1 MRLRKKNVSLPYL
14 KPQMSTEFSPVND
27 NEDPS
32 LRLSK
37 REIEVL
43 RLICQERTNQEM
55 AAALFVSVKTIE
67 GHRERIRYKTNT
79 KNIAGMVLYAIK
91 HGIFEVWFTT
101 YTFKTFPF
109 QLRALPVRTIWY
121 IPTGCKLRS
130 KSKPSKSET
139 FSCL

>member
-1 MRLRKKNVSLPYL
+1 MLFNRFHAVEKKNVSPPYL
-14 KPQMSTEFSPVND
+14 KAQMSTEFSPFND

-91 HGIFEVWFTT
+91 HGIFEV
-101 YTFKTFPF
+101 
-109 QLRALPVRTIWY
+109 
-121 IPTGCKLRS
+121 
-130 KSKPSKSET
+130 
-139 FSCL
+139 

>member
-1 MRLRKKNVSLPYL
+1 MQVSLWWLNQANTIIESTKGFHPKSRFIQIISAVYPFSCGWEKNVSPPYL

-55 AAALFVSVKTIE
+55 AAALFVSIKTIE

-91 HGIFEVWFTT
+91 HGIFEV
-101 YTFKTFPF
+101 
-109 QLRALPVRTIWY
+109 
-121 IPTGCKLRS
+121 
-130 KSKPSKSET
+130 
-139 FSCL
+139 

>member
-1 MRLRKKNVSLPYL
+1 
-14 KPQMSTEFSPVND
+14 MSTEFSPVND

-67 GHRERIRYKTNT
+67 GHR
-79 KNIAGMVLYAIK
+79 
-91 HGIFEVWFTT
+91 
-101 YTFKTFPF
+101 
-109 QLRALPVRTIWY
+109 
-121 IPTGCKLRS
+121 
-130 KSKPSKSET
+130 
-139 FSCL
+139 